1 MNNNN
6 TINRL
11 SNSDKLIDIIEQT
24 GEKLKQDIRVSTLA
38 FYLEDVASW
47 NGTYKIIAAKP
58 FPLLQ
63 GQTEYIINAY
73 LFDDISFAVDDIV
86 TIIFADLDFSAILE
100 SNIIKPRQIT
110 NKNLHSNSYGIV
122 IPYTKTTNT
131 TNNKSL
137 KARKIST
144 NLQNDV
150 LLSNVSLE
158 NISTFNINTIYDNYL
173 VYIEDSNNFIHS
185 LVVPKDVWFT
195 DNNINIYISENSI
208 EFNKLNNT
216 YINIYKIYGLN

>member
-38 FYLEDVASW
+38 FYLGDVSSW

-73 LFDDISFAVDDIV
+73 LFDDISFVIDDIV

-100 SNIIKPRQIT
+100 SNIIKPRQII

-131 TNNKSL
+131 TNNQSL

-150 LLSNVSLE
+150 LLSNVILE
-158 NISTFNINTIYDNYL
+158 NISTFNINTTYENYL

-185 LVVPKDVWFT
+185 LVVPKNVWFT

>member
-73 LFDDISFAVDDIV
+73 LFNDISFAVDDIV

-100 SNIIKPRQIT
+100 SNIIKPRQII

-131 TNNKSL
+131 TNNQSL

-150 LLSNVSLE
+150 ILSNVILE
-158 NISTFNINTIYDNYL
+158 NISTFNINTTYENYL

-185 LVVPKDVWFT
+185 LVVPKNVWFT

-208 EFNKLNNT
+208 EFNKLNDT

>member
-38 FYLEDVASW
+38 FYLGDVSGW

-73 LFDDISFAVDDIV
+73 LFDDISFVIDDIV

-100 SNIIKPRQIT
+100 SNVTKPRQIT

-131 TNNKSL
+131 TNNQSL
-137 KARKIST
+137 KARKINT

-158 NISTFNINTIYDNYL
+158 NISTFNINTTYENYL

-185 LVVPKDVWFT
+185 LVVPKNVWFT
-195 DNNINIYISENSI
+195 DDNINIYISENSI
-208 EFNKLNNT
+208 EFNKLNDT

>member
-38 FYLEDVASW
+38 FYLEDVSSW

-58 FPLLQ
+58 FPLWQ

-73 LFDDISFAVDDIV
+73 LFNDISFAVDDIV

-122 IPYTKTTNT
+122 IPYANN

-144 NLQNDV
+144 NLQNDA

-158 NISTFNINTIYDNYL
+158 NISTFNINTTYENYL
-173 VYIEDSNNFIHS
+173 IYIEDSNNFIHS
-185 LVVPKDVWFT
+185 LIVPKNVWFT

-208 EFNKLNNT
+208 EFNKLNDT

>member
-38 FYLEDVASW
+38 FYLEDVAGW

-73 LFDDISFAVDDIV
+73 LFNDISFAVDDIV

-131 TNNKSL
+131 TNNQSL

-158 NISTFNINTIYDNYL
+158 NISIFNINTTYENYL

-185 LVVPKDVWFT
+185 LIVPKNVWFT

>member
-38 FYLEDVASW
+38 FYLEDVAGW

-73 LFDDISFAVDDIV
+73 LFNDISFAVDDIV

-122 IPYTKTTNT
+122 IPYVNN

-150 LLSNVSLE
+150 VLSNVILE
-158 NISTFNINTIYDNYL
+158 NISTFNINTTYENYL

-185 LVVPKDVWFT
+185 LVVPKNVWFT

-208 EFNKLNNT
+208 EFNKLNDT

>member
-38 FYLEDVASW
+38 FYLEDVSSW

-73 LFDDISFAVDDIV
+73 VFDDISFVIDDIV
-86 TIIFADLDFSAILE
+86 TIIFADLDFSVILE
-100 SNIIKPRQIT
+100 SNITKPRQIT

-122 IPYTKTTNT
+122 IPYTKTTN
-131 TNNKSL
+131 NKSL

-144 NLQNDV
+144 NLQNEV
-150 LLSNVSLE
+150 LLSNVILE
-158 NISTFNINTIYDNYL
+158 NISTFNINTTYENYL

-185 LVVPKDVWFT
+185 LVVPKNVWFT
-195 DNNINIYISENSI
+195 DDNINIYISENSI
-208 EFNKLNNT
+208 EFNKLNDT

>member
-38 FYLEDVASW
+38 FYLGDVSSW

-73 LFDDISFAVDDIV
+73 LFNDISFAVDDIV

-122 IPYTKTTNT
+122 IPYANN

-158 NISTFNINTIYDNYL
+158 NISTFNINTTYENYL
-173 VYIEDSNNFIHS
+173 IYIEDSNNFIHS
-185 LVVPKDVWFT
+185 LIVPKNVWFT

>member
-38 FYLEDVASW
+38 FYLGDVSSW

-73 LFDDISFAVDDIV
+73 LFNDISFAVDDIV

-122 IPYTKTTNT
+122 IPYANN

-150 LLSNVSLE
+150 VLSNVSLE
-158 NISTFNINTIYDNYL
+158 NISTFNINTTYENYL
-173 VYIEDSNNFIHS
+173 IYIEDSNNFIHS
-185 LVVPKDVWFT
+185 LIVPKNVWFT

>member
-38 FYLEDVASW
+38 FYLEDVAGW

-73 LFDDISFAVDDIV
+73 LFNDISFAVDDIV

-122 IPYTKTTNT
+122 IPYTNN

-158 NISTFNINTIYDNYL
+158 NISTFNINTTYENYL

-185 LVVPKDVWFT
+185 LIVLKNVWFT
-195 DNNINIYISENSI
+195 DNNINIYISKNSI

>member
-38 FYLEDVASW
+38 FYLEDVAGW

-73 LFDDISFAVDDIV
+73 LFNDISFAVDDIV

-122 IPYTKTTNT
+122 IPYTNN

-150 LLSNVSLE
+150 LLSNVNLE
-158 NISTFNINTIYDNYL
+158 NISTFNINTTYENYL

-185 LVVPKDVWFT
+185 LIVPKNVWFT
-195 DNNINIYISENSI
+195 DNNINIYISKNSI

>member
-73 LFDDISFAVDDIV
+73 LFNDISFAVDDIV

-100 SNIIKPRQIT
+100 SNIIKPRQII

-122 IPYTKTTNT
+122 IPYTKTTN
-131 TNNKSL
+131 NQSL

-150 LLSNVSLE
+150 VLSNVILE
-158 NISTFNINTIYDNYL
+158 NISTFNINTTYENYL

-185 LVVPKDVWFT
+185 LVVPKNVWFT

-208 EFNKLNNT
+208 EFNKLNDT

>member
-38 FYLEDVASW
+38 FYLGDVSSW

-73 LFDDISFAVDDIV
+73 LFDDISFVIDDIV

-131 TNNKSL
+131 TNNQSL

-158 NISTFNINTIYDNYL
+158 NISTFNINTTYENYL

-185 LVVPKDVWFT
+185 LIVPKNVWFT

>member
-38 FYLEDVASW
+38 FYLGDVSSW

-131 TNNKSL
+131 TNNQSL

-150 LLSNVSLE
+150 VLSNVSLE
-158 NISTFNINTIYDNYL
+158 NISTFNINTTYENYL

-185 LVVPKDVWFT
+185 LIVPKNVWFT

>member
-73 LFDDISFAVDDIV
+73 LFNDISFAVDDIV

-100 SNIIKPRQIT
+100 SNIIKPRQII

-131 TNNKSL
+131 TNNQSL

-150 LLSNVSLE
+150 VLSNVILE
-158 NISTFNINTIYDNYL
+158 NISTFNINTTYENYL

-185 LVVPKDVWFT
+185 LVVPKNVWFT

-208 EFNKLNNT
+208 EFNKLNDT